1 MTHDSTPASPEPN
14 GPTPI
19 GNLDGFRRWARHDI
33 FSGFLVFLVAL
44 PLCLGIAMASGFPPI
59 AGIFTAIIGG
69 ILAPLISNSE
79 LTIKGPAA
87 GMIVI
92 VLGAVT
98 ELGGGDA
105 ALGYKLALGV
115 GVVAGVLQILFGI
128 FRTGILGEFFP
139 IATVHGMLAAI
150 GIIIAGKQIHTILG
164 VRPHGHEAFEIL
176 AEIPQSV
183 AHLNPQTTLIGVLC
197 LAILFGMPLIKHP
210 VIKKIPAPLVVLL
223 VATPLAAFLQLPQNF
238 LVNVPS
244 NMFAAMAFP
253 DFSAIGTGVGIKFII
268 MFALVGTLES
278 LLSAKA
284 IDLLDPW
291 QRKTNMDRDLIAV
304 GVANTAASFVGG
316 LPMISEIVR
325 SSANINNGA
334 RTRFANLWH
343 GVFLL
348 GFVALLPMLINRIPL
363 AALAAMLVYTGF
375 RLASP
380 REFVHT
386 WKVGPEQLIIF
397 MTTLVLTLA
406 TDLLIGIAGGI
417 IVKFAIHLYNGAP
430 LSSLFKAQIEVDI
443 SDPTHTRVIVRN
455 AVVFSNWIN
464 FQKQIRALAAQQDV
478 TIDLSEARLVDHT
491 VMGKLA
497 QLIKD
502 VRAGGH
508 ELTLEGL
515 DGHASMS
522 NHPEAARKLPRRA
535 ASL

>member
-1 MTHDSTPASPEPN
+1 MSHDSTPVSPILN
-14 GPTPI
+14 DPTPI
-19 GNLDGFRRWARHDI
+19 GNLDGFRRWARQDI

-44 PLCLGIAMASGFPPI
+44 PLCLGIAMASGYPPI

-115 GVVAGVLQILFGI
+115 GVVAGIAQILFGI

-150 GIIIAGKQIHTILG
+150 GIIIAGKQIHTIFG
-164 VRPHGHEAFEIL
+164 VRPHGHEAIEIL
-176 AEIPQSV
+176 AEIPHSA
-183 AHLNPQTTLIGVLC
+183 AHLNPQTTLIGGLC
-197 LAILFGMPLIKHP
+197 LAILFGMPFIKHP
-210 VIKKIPAPLVVLL
+210 VIRKIPAPLVVLL
-223 VATPLAAFLQLPQNF
+223 VATPLAWFMQLPQNF

-253 DFSAIGTGVGIKFII
+253 DFSAIGTGVGIKYII

-343 GVFLL
+343 GIFLL

-380 REFVHT
+380 KEFVHT
-386 WKVGPEQLIIF
+386 YRVGPEQLVIF

-430 LSSLFKAQIEVDI
+430 VGSLFKAQLEVDI
-443 SDPTHTRVIVRN
+443 SDPANTRIIVRN
-455 AVVFSNWIN
+455 AIVFSNWIN
-464 FQKQIRALAAQQDV
+464 FQKQVRALAENQNV
-478 TIDLSEARLVDHT
+478 TLDLSGAKLVDHT

-508 ELTLEGL
+508 ELTIEGL

-522 NHPEAARKLPRRA
+522 NHPEAARKLPNRPA
-535 ASL
+535 AV

>member
-1 MTHDSTPASPEPN
+1 MSHDSAPVSPAPT
-14 GPTPI
+14 GPTPV
-19 GNLDGFRRWARHDI
+19 GNLDGFRRWARQDI

-105 ALGYKLALGV
+105 ALGYKLALGIGV
-115 GVVAGVLQILFGI
+115 AAGVVQILFGI

-139 IATVHGMLAAI
+139 LATVHGMLAAI
-150 GIIIAGKQIHTILG
+150 GIIIAGKQIHTIFG
-164 VRPHGHEAFEIL
+164 VRPHGHEAIEIL
-176 AEIPQSV
+176 AEIPHSV

-197 LAILFGMPLIKHP
+197 LVILFGMPLIKHP

-223 VATPLAAFLQLPQNF
+223 VATPLAYFMQLPSNF

-253 DFSAIGTGVGIKFII
+253 DFSAVGTGVGIKYII

-380 REFVHT
+380 KEFVHT
-386 WKVGPEQLIIF
+386 YKVGPEQLIIF

-417 IVKFAIHLYNGAP
+417 LVKFAIHLYNGASP
-430 LSSLFKAQIEVDI
+430 KSLFKAQIEIDI
-443 SDPTHTRVIVRN
+443 SDPTNTRVIVRN
-455 AVVFSNWIN
+455 SVVFSNWIN
-464 FQKQIRALAAQQDV
+464 FQKQVRALADKQNV
-478 TIDLSEARLVDHT
+478 TLDLSGAQLVDHT

-508 ELTLEGL
+508 ELTIEGL

-522 NHPEAARKLPRRA
+522 NHPEAARKLPKRPA
-535 ASL
+535 TA